1 MNIAIILAGGVGS
14 RLDETI
20 PKQFIK
26 IAGKMV
32 IEHTIDVFEQ
42 NKNINEIAIVSNE
55 NYIYELEKLI
65 IKNKWI
71 KVKKIIKGGNE
82 RYLSS
87 LSAIRAYELS
97 GCNNKLIFHDAVRPL
112 VSNRIINDVI
122 TALSK
127 YNAVDVAIPSTDT
140 IIKVYDN
147 RIIEI
152 PDRNNLMRGQTPQ
165 GFRYNTIKKAYEK
178 ALKDKNLKTTDDC
191 GIIKKYLPSEKIFV
205 VKGDDSNMKLTYKED
220 IFLLDKLFQLR
231 YHEIQSKSRLKN
243 LRKKVII
250 VFGGSSGIGKDIVNI
265 SKRVGAKVYPFSRSL
280 NGVDIR
286 NIENIN
292 KALNMVFRKEKRI
305 DFIINTAAIMSK
317 EPLIHMKSE
326 LIDNIIAT
334 NYCGNINIARA
345 SFEYL
350 KESSGHL
357 LLFTSSSYT
366 RGREF
371 YSIYSSTKASVVN
384 FVQAISEEWRPFNI
398 HVNCINPERTN
409 TPMRV
414 KNFGMEPEQLL
425 LKSSD
430 VAKIC
435 LKVLLSDLN
444 GQIIYIRK

>member
-1 MNIAIILAGGVGS
+1 MNIAIILAGGIG
-14 RLDETI
+14 RRIDEAI

-42 NKNINEIAIVSNE
+42 NKNIDEIAIVSNE
-55 NYIYELEKLI
+55 NFIYEIEKLI
-65 IKNKWI
+65 IKNKWS
-71 KVKKIIKGGNE
+71 KVKKILKGGNA

-87 LSAIRAYELS
+87 LSAIRAYEFY
-97 GCNNKLIFHDAVRPL
+97 GRDINLIFHDAVRPL
-112 VSNRIINDVI
+112 VSDRIINDVI
-122 TALSK
+122 TALK
-127 YNAVDVAIPSTDT
+127 KFKAVDVAIPSTDT
-140 IIKVYDN
+140 IIKVYDQK
-147 RIIEI
+147 IIEI
-152 PDRNNLMRGQTPQ
+152 PDRNSLMRGQTPQ
-165 GFRYNTIKKAYEK
+165 GFRYSTIKKAYEK

-191 GIIKKYLPSEKIFV
+191 GIIKKYLPSERIFV
-205 VKGDDSNMKLTYKED
+205 VNGDDSNMKLTYRED
-220 IFLLDKLFQLR
+220 VFLLDKLFQIR
-231 YHEIQSKSRLKN
+231 YQEIQSRRGFKNLKN
-243 LRKKVII
+243 KVII
-250 VFGGSSGIGKDIVNI
+250 VFGGSSGIGKDIVSI
-265 SKRVGAKVYPFSRSL
+265 SKKVGAKVYPFSRNL

-286 NIENIN
+286 NIDNIN
-292 KALNMVFRKEKRI
+292 KALNMVFRKENRI

-326 LIDNIIAT
+326 LIDNMIAT
-334 NYCGNINIARA
+334 NYYGNINIARA

-350 KESSGHL
+350 KKSFGHL

-371 YSIYSSTKASVVN
+371 YSVYSSTKASVVN

-398 HVNCINPERTN
+398 RVNCINPERTN

-414 KNFGMEPEQLL
+414 KNFGIESEHLL

-444 GQIIYIRK
+444 GQIIYIRR